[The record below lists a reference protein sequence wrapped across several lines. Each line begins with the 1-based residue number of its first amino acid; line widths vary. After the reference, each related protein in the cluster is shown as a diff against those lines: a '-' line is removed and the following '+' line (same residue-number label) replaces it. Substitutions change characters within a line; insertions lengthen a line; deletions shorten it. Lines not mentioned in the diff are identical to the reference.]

1 MKRVAIVILN
11 WNGKD
16 HLQTFLPSVIENS
29 SDLADIILVDNGST
43 DDSLALIKAEFPTVQ
58 LIRLDKNYGFTGG
71 YNRALAQIKY
81 EFSVLLNSDV
91 EVSQNWLEP
100 LLHLVDS
107 DSTIA
112 AIQPKILS
120 YENKKSF
127 EYAGAA
133 GGYIDFLAY
142 PFCRGRLFEKLEND
156 YGQYDDSR
164 EIFWATGACLFIRT
178 KVFMEMGG
186 FDEDFFAHNEEIDLC
201 WRLKNQ
207 DWKVYYC
214 GLSQVYHLGGGT
226 LHKSNPRKTFL
237 NFRNNLTMLIKNDR
251 SGFLFSKVILRLVLD
266 GIAGLVFLSKGSW
279 KDTLAVVKAHFAVYR
294 QLPTTVEKRKM
305 LGNKRKHSKE
315 IYLHSIVFQ
324 SFILGKSKIEIP

>member
-43 DDSLALIKAEFPTVQ
+43 DDSVALVKAEFPTVQ

-71 YNRALAQIKY
+71 YNKALAQLNH

-107 DSTIA
+107 DQTIA

-120 YENKKSF
+120 YKNKKSF

-156 YGQYDDSR
+156 NGQYDDTR
-164 EIFWATGACLFIRT
+164 EIFWATGACLFVRT
-178 KVFMEMGG
+178 KVFMEIGG

-214 GLSQVYHLGGGT
+214 GQSQVYHLGGGT

-237 NFRNNLTMLIKNDR
+237 NFRNNLTMLMKNDR

-294 QLPTTVEKRKM
+294 QLPTILEKRKM
-305 LGNKRKHSKE
+305 LGNKRKYSKE
-315 IYLHSIVFQ
+315 IYLHSIVFE
-324 SFILGKSKIEIP
+324 SFILDKSKIEIP